1 MKNIINFMKH
11 HLIGFSKFTYTVAAG
26 LLTIAMM
33 LFIFIGLPAGIMI
46 SLIELFSIIRFWVIP
61 IGFILVLLYIYSVTE
76 MITAELGEL
85 NAVREAQ
92 RKIEVA
98 EYMEQREIE
107 REQLREEITEELLAK
122 RGAT

>member
-26 LLTIAMM
+26 LLTVAMM
-33 LFIFIGLPAGIMI
+33 LFIFIGLPTGIMI
-46 SLIELFSIIRFWVIP
+46 SLVELFSIIRFWIIP
-61 IGFILVLLYIYSVTE
+61 IGFILGLLYVYSVIEMVESVFRKIETE
-76 MITAELGEL
+76 
-85 NAVREAQ
+85 REAQ

>member
-1 MKNIINFMKH
+1 MKNIITFMKQH
-11 HLIGFSKFTYTVAAG
+11 IIGFSKFTYTVTTG
-26 LLTIAMM
+26 LLTVAMM

-61 IGFILVLLYIYSVTE
+61 IGFILVLLYIYSVAE

-98 EYMEQREIE
+98 EYMKQQEIE
-107 REQLREEITEELLAK
+107 REQLREEIIEEMLAK
-122 RGAT
+122 RAAT